1 MRRFSGPRPQ
11 QQLEDGVGHV
21 GGVRIGV
28 PVGHEDQARFDHLES
43 GQQLADLAER
53 AEPGPAETPLHF
65 GLQCGGVRI
74 VAEGHAARF
83 NAI

>member
-1 MRRFSGPRPQ
+1 
-11 QQLEDGVGHV
+11 
-21 GGVRIGV
+21 
-28 PVGHEDQARFDHLES
+28 
-43 GQQLADLAER
+43 
-53 AEPGPAETPLHF
+53 LHF